1 MKKVKNPLSNLSNGE
16 QVAMKHLAKRRD
28 IDKGI

>member
-1 MKKVKNPLSNLSNGE
+1 MKKVKNPLSNLSNEE
-16 QVAMKHLAKRRD
+16 QVAMKNLAKRRD